1 MEEGRPPARAGDR
14 RDPAGDLAPEDRAVN
29 LDLRRGSADAFELT
43 DDVFRLL
50 RDLIYDRS
58 GIHFTD
64 TNKYLLQKRLAV
76 RARELNLDSFR
87 RYYHFLMYDPGAEVE
102 FERIWDAIT
111 TNETYFFREEA
122 QLRAL
127 VDEIL
132 PELLAAKTEANRGR
146 KPKIRLWSAGCS
158 TGEEPYTIAMMCLE
172 RGYADQMELD
182 VFASDIAGTVVSKA
196 RSGIYRESSFRS
208 TTPAMREKY
217 FTKNDETTWKIRD
230 SVKSIVTFGRVNL
243 YDTARVD
250 LLGMLD
256 VILCRNVIIY
266 FDEPSKKKVIS
277 SFHRRLVPG
286 GYLLLGHSES
296 LISLSTDFRLKHLRN
311 DMVYQ
316 R

>member
-1 MEEGRPPARAGDR
+1 VSFDFRGPAQTF
-14 RDPAGDLAPEDRAVN
+14 DLP
-29 LDLRRGSADAFELT
+29 

-50 RDLIYDRS
+50 RDLIYQKS

-64 TNKYLLQKRLAV
+64 SNKYLLQKRLAV
-76 RARELNLDSFR
+76 RAKELNLDSFR

-127 VDEIL
+127 VDEIV
-132 PELLAAKTEANRGR
+132 PELIASKAEAARAQGR
-146 KPKIRLWSAGCS
+146 KPKIRFWSAGCS

-172 RGYADQMELD
+172 RGHYDRAEIDL
-182 VFASDIAGTVVSKA
+182 FASDIGGQVIHRA
-196 RSGIYRESSFRS
+196 RQGLYREGAFRC
-208 TTPAMREKY
+208 TPPELREKY
-217 FTKNDETTWKIRD
+217 FTRENEMSWRVRDLVKNA
-230 SVKSIVTFGRVNL
+230 VTFGRVNL

-266 FDEPSKKKVIS
+266 FDDASKRKVIAS
-277 SFHRRLVPG
+277 YHRRLVPG

>member
-1 MEEGRPPARAGDR
+1 VTFESRGEQGF
-14 RDPAGDLAPEDRAVN
+14 DLP
-29 LDLRRGSADAFELT
+29 

-50 RDLIYDRS
+50 RDLIYDKS

-64 TNKYLLQKRLAV
+64 TNKYLLQKRLAI
-76 RARELNLDSFR
+76 RARDLNLDSFR
-87 RYYHFLMYDPGAEVE
+87 RYYHYLMYDPGAEVE

-122 QLRAL
+122 QLRAF
-127 VDEIL
+127 VDEII
-132 PELLAAKTEANRGR
+132 PELIVLKSDQIRMGR
-146 KPKIRLWSAGCS
+146 KPKIRVWCAGCS

-172 RGYADQMELD
+172 RGLYDQVELD
-182 VFASDIAGTVVSKA
+182 LFASDISGAVVHRA
-196 RSGIYRESSFRS
+196 RQGVYREGSFRN
-208 TTPAMREKY
+208 TPQPMRDKY
-217 FTKNDETTWKIRD
+217 FTREPDGTWRVKDCVKN
-230 SVKSIVTFGRVNL
+230 VVTFGRVNL

-256 VILCRNVIIY
+256 VVLCRNVIIY
-266 FDEPSKKKVIS
+266 FDESSKKKVIS
-277 SFHRRLVPG
+277 SYHRRLVPG

-296 LISLSTDFRLKHLRN
+296 LISLSTDFRLKHLKH